1 MADRPLQEEPRLR
14 FEPLDKKKH
23 DRAAFSCEQESLD
36 KHLKERAT
44 QEIKKRVAAVYAL
57 TPDGKT
63 IAGYYTL
70 SQYAIEAGEL
80 PAELVQQLHLP
91 KYDKLPATLLGRLAR
106 SKQFKGRGLGE
117 LLLMGAMKRAL
128 EHSRNIA
135 AVAVVMDAIDEN
147 ARAFDRRYGFIAIPN
162 QPTRLFIPMKTVA
175 ELFPEIDTEL
185 TSPLGQ
191 RRA

>member
-1 MADRPLQEEPRLR
+1 LADHPVQENLKLR

-36 KHLKERAT
+36 RYLNEHAT
-44 QEIKKRVAAVYAL
+44 QEIKKRVAAVYVL

-80 PAELVQQLHLP
+80 PPELVQQLHLP

-106 SKQFKGRGLGE
+106 SEQFKGRGLGQ

-135 AVAVVMDAIDEN
+135 SVAVVVDAIDDN
-147 ARAFDRRYGFIAIPN
+147 ARAFYTRYGFIDIPN
-162 QPTRLFIPMKTVA
+162 HPKRLFLPMKTVA
-175 ELFPEIDTEL
+175 QLFPEIE
-185 TSPLGQ
+185 
-191 RRA
+191 AK

>member
-1 MADRPLQEEPRLR
+1 LADRSVQEITKLR

-36 KHLKERAT
+36 RYLKERAT
-44 QEIKKRVAAVYAL
+44 QEIKKRVAAVYVL

-80 PAELVQQLHLP
+80 PPELVQQFHLP
-91 KYDKLPATLLGRLAR
+91 MYDKLPATLLGRLAR

-117 LLLMGAMKRAL
+117 LLLMGALNRAL

-135 AVAVVMDAIDEN
+135 SVAVVVDVIDEN
-147 ARAFDRRYGFIAIPN
+147 ARAFYRRYGFIDIPN
-162 QPTRLFIPMKTVA
+162 HPNRLFMPMKTVA
-175 ELFPEIDTEL
+175 QIFPDIGAE
-185 TSPLGQ
+185 
-191 RRA
+191 

>member
-1 MADRPLQEEPRLR
+1 MAGGSIQEKPRLR

-36 KHLKERAT
+36 RYLKEHAT
-44 QEIKKRVAAVYAL
+44 QEIKKRVAAVYVL

-70 SQYAIEAGEL
+70 SQYAIETGEL
-80 PAELVQQLHLP
+80 SPELVQQLHLP

-106 SKQFKGRGLGE
+106 SKQFKGHGLGE
-117 LLLMGAMKRAL
+117 LLLMGALQRAL

-135 AVAVVMDAIDEN
+135 SVAVVVDAIDEN
-147 ARAFDRRYGFIAIPN
+147 ARAFYRRYGFIDIPN
-162 QPTRLFIPMKTVA
+162 RPNRLFIPMKTVA
-175 ELFPEIDTEL
+175 QIFREIDTE
-185 TSPLGQ
+185 
-191 RRA
+191 

>member
-1 MADRPLQEEPRLR
+1 LADRPVQEKTKLR

-36 KHLKERAT
+36 RYLKEHAT
-44 QEIKKRVAAVYAL
+44 QEIKKRVAAVYVL

-80 PAELVQQLHLP
+80 PPELVQQLHLP

-117 LLLMGAMKRAL
+117 LLLMGALKRAL

-135 AVAVVMDAIDEN
+135 SVAVVVDAIDEN
-147 ARAFDRRYGFIAIPN
+147 AHTFYKRYGFIDIPN
-162 QPTRLFIPMKTVA
+162 HPNRLFLPMKTVA
-175 ELFPEIDTEL
+175 QLFQDVGTE
-185 TSPLGQ
+185 
-191 RRA
+191 